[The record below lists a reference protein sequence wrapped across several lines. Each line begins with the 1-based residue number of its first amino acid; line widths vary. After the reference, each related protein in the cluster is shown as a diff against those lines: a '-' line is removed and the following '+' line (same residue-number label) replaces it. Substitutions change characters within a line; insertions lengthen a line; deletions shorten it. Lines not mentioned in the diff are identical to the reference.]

1 MENLFR
7 YIVKEEDKELRIKEL
22 LKRRL
27 GFSSRL
33 LAKLKRGDH
42 VFLNGQLIKMYE
54 KGIPGDE
61 ITVTLPREIS
71 DFEPQAIPIEIIYE
85 DRALLLLN
93 KQPGYVVHPT
103 KGHPDNTIANGVMRH
118 MLDRGESYKIRFI
131 NRLDRDTSGVLLI
144 GKNSHSQD
152 YLTKQF
158 QDNTVVKKYM
168 AVVKGI
174 LEDDNG
180 TIDEPI
186 GRPVDGD
193 IKRTVMP
200 DGAPSVTHYRVLE
213 RFKEHTLVELTLE
226 TGRTHQIRVHM
237 THIGHPIV
245 GDDLYGD
252 SEDLIN
258 RQALHAS
265 QVIFDHPV
273 TKERMSVSADLPQD
287 IKLLIQELKSK

>member
-1 MENLFR
+1 MENRFK

-22 LKRRL
+22 LKRRF

-33 LAKLKRGDH
+33 LTKLKKGEH
-42 VFLNGQLIKMYE
+42 VFLNGESIKMYE
-54 KGIPGDE
+54 KGRPGDE
-61 ITVTLPREIS
+61 ITVTLPKEIS
-71 DFEPQAIPIEIIYE
+71 DFEPQPIPIDIIYE
-85 DRALLLLN
+85 DRDLLILN

-158 QDNTVVKKYM
+158 QEGTVVRKYI

-174 LEDDNG
+174 VKNNSG

-186 GRPVDGD
+186 GRPIEGD

-200 DGAPSVTHYRVLE
+200 DGAPSVTHYRVIE
-213 RFKEHTLVELTLE
+213 RFIEHTLVELKLE

-245 GDDLYGD
+245 GDDLYGYA
-252 SEDLIN
+252 EDLIE

-265 QVIFDHPV
+265 EVIFDHPV
-273 TKERMSVSADLPQD
+273 TRQRMSISADLPQD
-287 IKLLIQELKSK
+287 IKVLIQELKSK

>member
-1 MENLFR
+1 M
-7 YIVKEEDKELRIKEL
+7 
-22 LKRRL
+22 
-27 GFSSRL
+27 
-33 LAKLKRGDH
+33 
-42 VFLNGQLIKMYE
+42 Q
-54 KGIPGDE
+54 
-61 ITVTLPREIS
+61 
-71 DFEPQAIPIEIIYE
+71 
-85 DRALLLLN
+85 
-93 KQPGYVVHPT
+93 
-103 KGHPDNTIANGVMRH
+103 
-118 MLDRGESYKIRFI
+118 FI
-131 NRLDRDTSGVLLI
+131 NDWIDTSEVLLI
-144 GKNSHSQD
+144 GKNSHSR
-152 YLTKQF
+152 LSNKTI
-158 QDNTVVKKYM
+158 QDNTIVKKYIT
-168 AVVKGI
+168 VVKGI

-186 GRPVDGD
+186 GRPVVGLV
-193 IKRTVMP
+193 KNSNA